1 MGKKSNKGNNDD
13 IYQSDQVNKKH
24 RIKSE
29 KLQKRIERKRNKKK
43 VKEIHHAKRTLFK
56 YIISNFHQRKQN
68 IDLTRLPLDFKEI
81 QKTVKSILSQKD
93 MDSVNRLLTMFD
105 TMEKTVKE
113 VDISSFKNKTIIKD
127 IAKFM
132 RVMHVQQNPKNPMKY
147 SLYHMFRK
155 RDPKVRY
162 TTNVDDLLKADVI
175 ILPGTKSTLHDLYE
189 LRRNGCA
196 QAIVRAHRDGATV
209 LGICGGY
216 QLMGVEVCDPGHVEG
231 DVERLPGL
239 GLLPV
244 TTTMSGEKLTR
255 QVTTQYGPGYE
266 IHMGE
271 TLPFGQTAPSPLL
284 HLADGRDDGYLADRR
299 CMGTYV
305 HGILDNAAFV
315 DFLLE
320 PFAEKLAERSQ
331 PFDYVAYKERQYD
344 LLADHVRRHL
354 DMQRLYQIL
363 TDE

>member
-162 TTNVDDLLKADVI
+162 TTNVDEIIPECLSSYYLLVKSLFDYYIKEQKKEEGIIEKDEEKNEEKNEEKEIDEKEKIDEEYRLIEENVGQNAELINKAFSRILNDNKNKDKINKDKNKMKTEENGLETDLNNVKENQVDEGIKDDNNEIKNKLK
-175 ILPGTKSTLHDLYE
+175 P
-189 LRRNGCA
+189 N
-196 QAIVRAHRDGATV
+196 
-209 LGICGGY
+209 
-216 QLMGVEVCDPGHVEG
+216 
-231 DVERLPGL
+231 
-239 GLLPV
+239 
-244 TTTMSGEKLTR
+244 
-255 QVTTQYGPGYE
+255 
-266 IHMGE
+266 
-271 TLPFGQTAPSPLL
+271 
-284 HLADGRDDGYLADRR
+284 
-299 CMGTYV
+299 
-305 HGILDNAAFV
+305 
-315 DFLLE
+315 DFL
-320 PFAEKLAERSQ
+320 KMTMN
-331 PFDYVAYKERQYD
+331 
-344 LLADHVRRHL
+344 LLNN
-354 DMQRLYQIL
+354 
-363 TDE
+363 

>member
-162 TTNVDDLLKADVI
+162 TTNVDEIIPECLSSYYLLVKSLFDYYIKEQKKEEGIIEKDEEKNEEKKEEKEIDEKEKIDEEYRLIEENVGQNAELINKAFSRILNDNKNKDKIIKDKNKMKTEENGLETDLNNVKENQVDEGIKDDNNEIKNKLK
-175 ILPGTKSTLHDLYE
+175 P
-189 LRRNGCA
+189 N
-196 QAIVRAHRDGATV
+196 
-209 LGICGGY
+209 
-216 QLMGVEVCDPGHVEG
+216 
-231 DVERLPGL
+231 
-239 GLLPV
+239 
-244 TTTMSGEKLTR
+244 
-255 QVTTQYGPGYE
+255 
-266 IHMGE
+266 
-271 TLPFGQTAPSPLL
+271 
-284 HLADGRDDGYLADRR
+284 
-299 CMGTYV
+299 
-305 HGILDNAAFV
+305 
-315 DFLLE
+315 DFL
-320 PFAEKLAERSQ
+320 KMTMN
-331 PFDYVAYKERQYD
+331 
-344 LLADHVRRHL
+344 LLNN
-354 DMQRLYQIL
+354 
-363 TDE
+363 

>member
-162 TTNVDDLLKADVI
+162 TTNVDEIIPECLSSYYLLVKSLFDYYIKEQKKEEGIIEKDEEKNEEKKEEKEIDEKEKIDEEYRLIEENVGQNAELINKAFSRILNDNKNKDKINKDKNKMKTEEDGLETDLNNVKENQVDEGIKDDNNEIKNKLK
-175 ILPGTKSTLHDLYE
+175 P
-189 LRRNGCA
+189 N
-196 QAIVRAHRDGATV
+196 
-209 LGICGGY
+209 
-216 QLMGVEVCDPGHVEG
+216 
-231 DVERLPGL
+231 
-239 GLLPV
+239 
-244 TTTMSGEKLTR
+244 
-255 QVTTQYGPGYE
+255 
-266 IHMGE
+266 
-271 TLPFGQTAPSPLL
+271 
-284 HLADGRDDGYLADRR
+284 
-299 CMGTYV
+299 
-305 HGILDNAAFV
+305 
-315 DFLLE
+315 DFL
-320 PFAEKLAERSQ
+320 KMTMN
-331 PFDYVAYKERQYD
+331 
-344 LLADHVRRHL
+344 LLNN
-354 DMQRLYQIL
+354 
-363 TDE
+363 

>member
-1 MGKKSNKGNNDD
+1 MGKKSNKGNNGD

-162 TTNVDDLLKADVI
+162 TTNVDEIIPECLSSYYLLVKSLFDYYIKEQKKEEGIIEKDEEKNEEKNEEKEIDEKEKIDEEYRLIEENVGQNAELINKAFSRILNDNKNKDKINKDKNKMKTEENGLETDLNNVKENQVDEGIKDDNNEIKNKLK
-175 ILPGTKSTLHDLYE
+175 P
-189 LRRNGCA
+189 N
-196 QAIVRAHRDGATV
+196 
-209 LGICGGY
+209 
-216 QLMGVEVCDPGHVEG
+216 
-231 DVERLPGL
+231 
-239 GLLPV
+239 
-244 TTTMSGEKLTR
+244 
-255 QVTTQYGPGYE
+255 
-266 IHMGE
+266 
-271 TLPFGQTAPSPLL
+271 
-284 HLADGRDDGYLADRR
+284 
-299 CMGTYV
+299 
-305 HGILDNAAFV
+305 
-315 DFLLE
+315 DFL
-320 PFAEKLAERSQ
+320 KMTMN
-331 PFDYVAYKERQYD
+331 
-344 LLADHVRRHL
+344 LLNN
-354 DMQRLYQIL
+354 
-363 TDE
+363 

>member
-162 TTNVDDLLKADVI
+162 TTNVDEIIPECLSSYYLLVKSLFDYYIKEQKKEEGIIEKDEEKNEEKKEEKEIDEKEKIDEEYRLIEENVGQNAELINKAFSRILNDNKNKDKINKDKNKMKTEENGLETDLNNVKENQVDEGIKDDNNEIKNKLK
-175 ILPGTKSTLHDLYE
+175 P
-189 LRRNGCA
+189 N
-196 QAIVRAHRDGATV
+196 
-209 LGICGGY
+209 
-216 QLMGVEVCDPGHVEG
+216 
-231 DVERLPGL
+231 
-239 GLLPV
+239 
-244 TTTMSGEKLTR
+244 
-255 QVTTQYGPGYE
+255 
-266 IHMGE
+266 
-271 TLPFGQTAPSPLL
+271 
-284 HLADGRDDGYLADRR
+284 
-299 CMGTYV
+299 
-305 HGILDNAAFV
+305 
-315 DFLLE
+315 DFL
-320 PFAEKLAERSQ
+320 KMTMN
-331 PFDYVAYKERQYD
+331 
-344 LLADHVRRHL
+344 LLNN
-354 DMQRLYQIL
+354 
-363 TDE
+363 

>member
-162 TTNVDDLLKADVI
+162 TTNVDEIIPECLSSYYLLVKSLFDYYIKEQKKEEGIIEKDEEKNEEKNEEKEIDEKEKIDEEYRLIEENVGQNAELINKAFSRILNDNKNKDKIIKDKNKMKTEEDGLETDLNNVKENQVDEGIKDDNNEIKNKLK
-175 ILPGTKSTLHDLYE
+175 P
-189 LRRNGCA
+189 N
-196 QAIVRAHRDGATV
+196 
-209 LGICGGY
+209 
-216 QLMGVEVCDPGHVEG
+216 
-231 DVERLPGL
+231 
-239 GLLPV
+239 
-244 TTTMSGEKLTR
+244 
-255 QVTTQYGPGYE
+255 
-266 IHMGE
+266 
-271 TLPFGQTAPSPLL
+271 
-284 HLADGRDDGYLADRR
+284 
-299 CMGTYV
+299 
-305 HGILDNAAFV
+305 
-315 DFLLE
+315 DFL
-320 PFAEKLAERSQ
+320 KMTMN
-331 PFDYVAYKERQYD
+331 
-344 LLADHVRRHL
+344 LLNN
-354 DMQRLYQIL
+354 
-363 TDE
+363 

>member
-1 MGKKSNKGNNDD
+1 M
-13 IYQSDQVNKKH
+13 NKKH

-29 KLQKRIERKRNKKK
+29 ELQKRIERKRNKKK

-162 TTNVDDLLKADVI
+162 TTNVDEIIPECLSSYYLLVKSLFDYYIKEQKKEEGIIEKDEEKNEEKNEEKEIDEKEKIDEEYRLIEENVGQNAELINKAFSRILNDNKNKDKINKDKNKMKTEENGLETDLNNVKENQVDEGIKDDNNEIKNKLK
-175 ILPGTKSTLHDLYE
+175 P
-189 LRRNGCA
+189 N
-196 QAIVRAHRDGATV
+196 
-209 LGICGGY
+209 
-216 QLMGVEVCDPGHVEG
+216 
-231 DVERLPGL
+231 
-239 GLLPV
+239 
-244 TTTMSGEKLTR
+244 
-255 QVTTQYGPGYE
+255 
-266 IHMGE
+266 
-271 TLPFGQTAPSPLL
+271 
-284 HLADGRDDGYLADRR
+284 
-299 CMGTYV
+299 
-305 HGILDNAAFV
+305 
-315 DFLLE
+315 DFL
-320 PFAEKLAERSQ
+320 KMTMN
-331 PFDYVAYKERQYD
+331 
-344 LLADHVRRHL
+344 LLNN
-354 DMQRLYQIL
+354 
-363 TDE
+363 

>member
-24 RIKSE
+24 RTKSE

-162 TTNVDDLLKADVI
+162 TTNVDEIIPECLSSYYLLVKSLFDYYIKEQKKEEGIIEKDEEKNEEKNEEKENDEKEKFDEENKIIEENVGQNAELINKAFSRILNDNKNKDKINKDKNKMKTEENGLETDLNNIKENQVDEGIKDDNNEIKNKLK
-175 ILPGTKSTLHDLYE
+175 P
-189 LRRNGCA
+189 N
-196 QAIVRAHRDGATV
+196 
-209 LGICGGY
+209 
-216 QLMGVEVCDPGHVEG
+216 
-231 DVERLPGL
+231 
-239 GLLPV
+239 
-244 TTTMSGEKLTR
+244 
-255 QVTTQYGPGYE
+255 
-266 IHMGE
+266 
-271 TLPFGQTAPSPLL
+271 
-284 HLADGRDDGYLADRR
+284 
-299 CMGTYV
+299 
-305 HGILDNAAFV
+305 
-315 DFLLE
+315 DFL
-320 PFAEKLAERSQ
+320 KMTMN
-331 PFDYVAYKERQYD
+331 
-344 LLADHVRRHL
+344 LLNN
-354 DMQRLYQIL
+354 
-363 TDE
+363 